1 MQIKEHL
8 NSTLR
13 KVKELSKIKKKKT
26 AFIIGN
32 TAKFE
37 RGGYYFTPI
46 RITDKLITFGIIIF
60 NEKFAKITTNIVDGK
75 VDYIFADAEKKIH
88 PRKSGDPGNIERR
101 VKESI
106 KKSKLLIYKGNDLT
120 VDAVDL
126 LLTHYFKKDITGIG
140 GKKIAIIGAGN
151 IGSKIA
157 LYLVERGAKVFLS
170 RRNKKKLKTIT
181 SAINLIKPINTKE
194 NVKSSDNINACKD
207 ADILIGSADGVEVIN
222 LNMIRRIKK
231 KAIIIDVGKGTI
243 SNEAI
248 QYAQIN
254 NHKIFRVD
262 ISAAFEGLISKTIS
276 MEKIIDYRFKKV
288 KIYNSNVL
296 SAGLLGG
303 YGDVIVD
310 NLKKT
315 NFVYGISN
323 GKGDFIRNL
332 NKKQKDLLSKIRNKL
347 VKKYEYK
354 K

>member
-1 MQIKEHL
+1 MQIKNQL
-8 NSTLR
+8 NSILK
-13 KVKELSKIKKKKT
+13 KVKELSKKKNKKT

-32 TAKFE
+32 TAKIE
-37 RGGYYFTPI
+37 KGGYYFTPI

-75 VDYIFADAEKKIH
+75 VDYIFADAEKKIF
-88 PRKSGDPGNIERR
+88 PRESGNPGNIERR

-126 LLTHYFKKDITGIG
+126 LLTHYFKKDIAGIG

-170 RRNKKKLKTIT
+170 RRNKKKLQIIT

-194 NVKSSDNINACKD
+194 NVKSSNNIDACKN

-222 LNMIRRIKK
+222 LQMIRKIKT

-243 SNEAI
+243 SDDAI
-248 QYAQIN
+248 KYAQKKH
-254 NHKIFRVD
+254 HKIFRVD

-276 MEKIIDYRFKKV
+276 MEKIMDYKFQ
-288 KIYNSNVL
+288 KIKIFDNNVL

-310 NLKKT
+310 NLKRT

-323 GKGDFIRNL
+323 GKGDFIRKL
-332 NKKQKDLLSKIRNKL
+332 NKKQNNLLKKIRKKL
-347 VKKYEYK
+347 IKN
-354 K
+354 